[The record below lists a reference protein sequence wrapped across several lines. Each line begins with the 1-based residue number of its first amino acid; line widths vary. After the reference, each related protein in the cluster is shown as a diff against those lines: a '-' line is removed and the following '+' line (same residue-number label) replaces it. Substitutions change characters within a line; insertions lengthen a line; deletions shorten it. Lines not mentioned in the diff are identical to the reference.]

1 MVGVAVVGVAAG
13 PDAPVPA
20 GSAGQPLG
28 SRPTVGPAVGP
39 TAPPRVATVRIV
51 FAGSPAAAVP
61 SLRRLLDGPHEVVAV
76 LTRPDAPAGRGRA
89 PRASAVAELA
99 RERGLE
105 VLTPTTARDPATHE
119 RLTRLAPDVGAVVAY
134 GGLLPDPLLATA
146 AHGWVNLHFSLLP
159 RWRGAAPVQRALLA
173 GDPET
178 GACTFRLVAE
188 LDAGPV
194 FDLLRRPLRG
204 DETAGE
210 LLEELSASGAAL
222 LARTLDTLADGTAR
236 GLPQPFDGVTRAP
249 KLTVQDARV
258 DWRAT
263 GAVIDRLV
271 RACTPAPGAWTTLR
285 AERVKLGPVRLPAE
299 AVRAVPGAPGVL
311 SEDAGR
317 VCVATG
323 DGSVVLGAVQPAGRR
338 LMAAADWVRGLRL
351 RPAEA
356 FA

>member
-1 MVGVAVVGVAAG
+1 M
-13 PDAPVPA
+13 
-20 GSAGQPLG
+20 
-28 SRPTVGPAVGP
+28 
-39 TAPPRVATVRIV
+39 RIV

-76 LTRPDAPAGRGRA
+76 LTRPAALAGRGRT
-89 PRASAVAELA
+89 PRASVVAELA
-99 RERGLE
+99 HERGLE
-105 VLTPTTARDPATHE
+105 VLAPATARDPATRE
-119 RLTRLAPDVGAVVAY
+119 RLTRLAPDAGAVVAY

-173 GDPET
+173 GDAET
-178 GACTFRLVAE
+178 GACTFRLVTE

-194 FDLLRRPLRG
+194 YDVLRRPLRG

-222 LARTLDTLADGTAR
+222 LGRTLDGIADGTAR
-236 GLPQPFDGVTRAP
+236 GVPQPSDGVTRAP

-258 DWRAT
+258 DWSAT
-263 GAVIDRLV
+263 GAVVDRLV
-271 RACTPAPGAWTTLR
+271 RACFPAPGAWTTLR
-285 AERVKLGPVRLPAE
+285 AERVKLGPVRLSAE
-299 AVRAVPGAPGVL
+299 PVRTAPTAPGAL
-311 SEDAGR
+311 SADDGR

-323 DGSVVLGAVQPAGRR
+323 DGTVVLGAVQPAGRR

-351 RPAEA
+351 HPAEA